1 MSAMPS
7 IGTVSRSAVTSR
19 RRTAPSPTAA
29 AAANWP
35 LRRSRATAPASWPS
49 ANSSSRSEP
58 GEQASARPV
67 SAKAVLDLAG
77 PFDLALSLRAAAS
90 FWPAQGAV
98 PPVLRTGVY
107 IDGRSTITETGRS
120 RARPQQVTAIAS
132 APLGAIAGRPV
143 SADLDLRPLY
153 ALSAAHPVMGPL
165 VEALEG
171 AKPLRY
177 PSLFEM
183 LIVTISEQR
192 LSLAAAF
199 YIRRRPVA
207 RFSIEIDGVRVFP
220 TPATLAA
227 ASLADL
233 AACGLSRR
241 KAECIRDI
249 TGEIA
254 AGQLDLKRFE
264 GVTGAEVRDVLRCR
278 REFGAWSIE
287 YVLTRGLGRPD
298 CLPTGDVGLQRVV
311 GRCLSDG
318 RRLSPGDLERA
329 LAPFAPFR
337 SLAAYYLAVHTR
349 LAPIRAS
356 RGSMEQGTAERRL

>member
-1 MSAMPS
+1 MSAK
-7 IGTVSRSAVTSR
+7 T
-19 RRTAPSPTAA
+19 
-29 AAANWP
+29 
-35 LRRSRATAPASWPS
+35 
-49 ANSSSRSEP
+49 
-58 GEQASARPV
+58 
-67 SAKAVLDLAG
+67 VLDLAG

-98 PPVLRTGVY
+98 PPVLRAGVR
-107 IDGRSTITETGRS
+107 IDGRPTIIEIRQN
-120 RARPQQVTAIAS
+120 RERPRQVTATAS
-132 APLGAIAGRPV
+132 APLAAALLGAIAGRLV
-143 SADLDLRPLY
+143 SADLDLRPFY
-153 ALSAAHPVMGPL
+153 ALSAAHPVMGPV

-171 AKPLRY
+171 VKPLRP

-183 LIVTISEQR
+183 LIVAITEQQ

-199 YIRRRPVA
+199 HIRRRLVA
-207 RFSIEIDGVRVFP
+207 RFGIEIDGVWIFP

-241 KAECIRDI
+241 KAEYVRDI
-249 TGEIA
+249 AGEIA
-254 AGQLDLKRFE
+254 AGRLDLKRLE
-264 GVTGAEVRDVLRCR
+264 SMTDAEVRGVLTCQRG
-278 REFGAWSIE
+278 FGAWSIE

-349 LAPIRAS
+349 LAPVRAS
-356 RGSMEQGTAERRL
+356 RGRMEQGTAERRP